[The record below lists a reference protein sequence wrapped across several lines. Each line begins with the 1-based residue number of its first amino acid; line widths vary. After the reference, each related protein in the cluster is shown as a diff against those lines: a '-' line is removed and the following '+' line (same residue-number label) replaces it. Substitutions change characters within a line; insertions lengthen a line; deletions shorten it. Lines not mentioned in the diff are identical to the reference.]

1 MPTNRDVYV
10 ALTMKP
16 LSLIEYAYFPGLICV
31 SIKLCIVIL
40 ARPIISLNESRNDPL
55 AFTSYSKHA
64 TFAFHNQTPAFTS
77 YITRRKQRKHQP
89 NPTQRARSTGKGCII
104 LQYINEICHI
114 LRSLRQLYSERLWVP
129 DESRAKIEMP
139 CGRIE

>member
-16 LSLIEYAYFPGLICV
+16 LPLIEYAYFPGLICV

-40 ARPIISLNESRNDPL
+40 ARPISLNESRNDPL
-55 AFTSYSKHA
+55 AFTSTASTLHL
-64 TFAFHNQTPAFTS
+64 HS
-77 YITRRKQRKHQP
+77 IIKHQLLL
-89 NPTQRARSTGKGCII
+89 PTSQDVNNVNTNQI
-104 LQYINEICHI
+104 
-114 LRSLRQLYSERLWVP
+114 QLNVP
-129 DESRAKIEMP
+129 DQQAKDASSFNTLTRFAISFDRCVNCILNGFGCLMNQEQKIEMP